1 MTDSISTKVLVY
13 EPNVEERQPLRD
25 ALEAHHL
32 QGLRVDELPDFYGF
46 LKIKSIW
53 ADSLSVLHVVKK
65 KFF

>member
-32 QGLRVDELPDFYGF
+32 QGLRVDELPRF
-46 LKIKSIW
+46 LRFLENKIDLGGLFIG
-53 ADSLSVLHVVKK
+53 AARGEEEV
-65 KFF
+65 F